1 MSHIDFVDKKKL
13 SVSNKYIT
21 LANFFSV
28 SRVLVAP
35 FIIWEHMINGASV
48 MFTVLVAYAIISDY
62 LDGWAA
68 RLNDEI
74 TEFGK
79 IADPIAD
86 KLLAGILFIYAAWLG
101 LIPLWFVWAC
111 VIRDLLI
118 LIGSI
123 YIGKTRGKVAMSVMS
138 GKIFVNFLA
147 VYWLLAMFFPLKLGL
162 ITIVFISTS
171 TLLLTS
177 FIEYFVRFIRIV
189 RGAEFN

>member
-1 MSHIDFVDKKKL
+1 MAKIDFVDKKKML
-13 SVSNKYIT
+13 VSNKYVT

-28 SRVLVAP
+28 SRVLVSP

-48 MFTVLVAYAIISDY
+48 VFTVLVVYAIISDY

-68 RLNDEI
+68 RFNNEI

-86 KLLAGILFIYAAWLG
+86 KLLAGILFVYAAWLG
-101 LIPLWFVWAC
+101 LIPMWFLWAFL
-111 VIRDLLI
+111 IRDLLI
-118 LIGSI
+118 LAGSI

-147 VYWLLAMFFPLKLGL
+147 VYWLLVMFFPLQLGL
-162 ITIVFISTS
+162 ITVVFISTM

-177 FIEYFVRFIRIV
+177 FIEYFVRFVRIV
-189 RGAEFN
+189 KGAEFN

>member
-1 MSHIDFVDKKKL
+1 MAKIDFVDKKKML
-13 SVSNKYIT
+13 VSNKYIT

-28 SRVLVAP
+28 SRVLVSP
-35 FIIWEHMINGASV
+35 FIIWEHVINGASV
-48 MFTVLVAYAIISDY
+48 VFTVLVVYAILSDY

-68 RLNDEI
+68 RFNNEI

-86 KLLAGILFIYAAWLG
+86 KLLAGILFVYAAWLG
-101 LIPLWFVWAC
+101 LIPMWFLWVFL
-111 VIRDLLI
+111 IRDLLI
-118 LIGSI
+118 LAGSI

-147 VYWLLAMFFPLKLGL
+147 VYWLLVMFFPLQLGL
-162 ITIVFISTS
+162 ITVVFISTT

-177 FIEYFVRFIRIV
+177 FIEYFVRFVRIV
-189 RGAEFN
+189 KGAEFN

>member
-13 SVSNKYIT
+13 IVSNKYIT

-147 VYWLLAMFFPLKLGL
+147 VYWLLVMFFPLKLGL

>member
-1 MSHIDFVDKKKL
+1 MAKIDFVDKKRML
-13 SVSNKYIT
+13 VSNKYVT

-48 MFTVLVAYAIISDY
+48 IFTLLVVYAILSDY

-68 RLNDEI
+68 RFNNEI

-79 IADPIAD
+79 IADPVAD

-101 LIPLWFVWAC
+101 LIPLWFVWGFL
-111 VIRDLLI
+111 IRDLLI
-118 LIGSI
+118 LAGSI

-147 VYWLLAMFFPLKLGL
+147 VYWLLVMFFPLQLGL
-162 ITIVFISTS
+162 ITVFFISTT

-189 RGAEFN
+189 KGAEFN